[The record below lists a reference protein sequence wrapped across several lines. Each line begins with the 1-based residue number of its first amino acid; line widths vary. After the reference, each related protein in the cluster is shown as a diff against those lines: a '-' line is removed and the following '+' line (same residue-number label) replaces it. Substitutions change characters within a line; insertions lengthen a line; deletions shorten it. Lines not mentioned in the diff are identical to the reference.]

1 MIYSEVGNDMHP
13 LDPLQNK
20 TLTHGC
26 LNIETTLA
34 ERLVSPGH
42 IIIVSSFLQH
52 DVHEVNA

>member
-1 MIYSEVGNDMHP
+1 MHP

-20 TLTHGC
+20 TFTHGC

-34 ERLVSPGH
+34 ECLVSPGH
-42 IIIVSSFLQH
+42 IIIVSNFLQH